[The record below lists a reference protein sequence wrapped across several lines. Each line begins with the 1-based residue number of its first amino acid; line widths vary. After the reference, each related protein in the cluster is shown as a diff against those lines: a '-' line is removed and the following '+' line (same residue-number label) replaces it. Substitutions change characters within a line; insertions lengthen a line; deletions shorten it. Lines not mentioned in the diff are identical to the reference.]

1 MLFTHLIQIKEF
13 EPKLVSKR
21 WINPVLSS
29 DLSRSQKSFETI
41 LKTSNSIQH
50 VANAFEIPVGQ
61 LIFLLKSKEEFYQS
75 FEIPKKSGS
84 TRRID
89 APKRG
94 MAILQAKLK
103 SFIEAHYRPRS
114 NVYGFIKGS
123 DKGIKANA
131 ANHRNKNF
139 VINLDLE
146 DFFGSITF
154 RRVRGVFIN
163 APFHLDPKVA
173 TILANICTF
182 NDSLPQG
189 ACTSPVLSN
198 LCSVQLDKKMNK
210 IAKDFRLRYSRYAD
224 DLTFSGQTLPKK
236 LVTST
241 RSTDENGS
249 SSETYKLNDFL
260 ISEIKHSGYSVNL
273 DKFRVKRRSEKQ
285 EVTGLVVNKKVNVPK
300 KFIRETRAL
309 IHDWRKSG
317 LLQAEKTYLSKKNI
331 TLEVSDGTY
340 FKNVIFGRLSFIR
353 QIKGRDDSTYLSLI
367 KKLVSFELKTPEF
380 VNLDKGQ
387 IRMFDVF
394 ICHASEDKPDIAHP
408 LNEALKSENLRVFID
423 DEQIFL
429 GDSLIDEINSALRR
443 SRFVVAII
451 SAKSI
456 KKGWPMQELRSVLS
470 QQISTGS
477 KRLIPVIKKEDL
489 AEVMQELP
497 LLHDTF
503 HFQFDN
509 NAKAAAEQ
517 IRNAIEKQIQRG
529 E

>member
-1 MLFTHLIQIKEF
+1 MLFTNLISIKKF
-13 EPKLVSKR
+13 EPKLVSNH
-21 WINPVLSS
+21 WINPPLKSN
-29 DLSRSQKSFETI
+29 LLRSQESFEKI
-41 LKTSNSIQH
+41 LKTSNSIQDVAH
-50 VANAFEIPVGQ
+50 VFEIPVGQ
-61 LIFLLKSKEEFYQS
+61 LIYLLKNKEEFYNS
-75 FEIPKKSGS
+75 FDIPKKSGS

-94 MAILQAKLK
+94 MAILQTKLK

-123 DKGIKANA
+123 DKGIKENA
-131 ANHRNKNF
+131 ANHRNKNY

-173 TILANICTF
+173 TILANICTL

-224 DLTFSGQTLPKK
+224 DITFSGQKLPKK
-236 LVTST
+236 LITIIRT
-241 RSTDENGS
+241 TDENGAH
-249 SSETYKLNDFL
+249 SEAYKLNDFL
-260 ISEIKHSGYSVNL
+260 ILEIKNTGYSVNL
-273 DKFRVKRRSEKQ
+273 DKFRVKRGSEKQ

-309 IHDWRKSG
+309 IHDWGKSG
-317 LLQAEKTYLSKKNI
+317 LLQAEKTYLSKKDI
-331 TLEVSDGTY
+331 TLETPNGTY

-367 KKLVSFELKTPEF
+367 KKLVSFELKTPKF
-380 VNLDKGQ
+380 VNLDKGL

-394 ICHASEDKPDIAHP
+394 ICHASEDKSDIAHP
-408 LNEALKSENLRVFID
+408 LNEALKGENLQVFID

-456 KKGWPMQELRSVLS
+456 KKGWPMQELKSVLS

-489 AEVMQELP
+489 AVVMEELP
-497 LLHDTF
+497 LLHDTLYF
-503 HFQFDN
+503 KFDN
-509 NAKAAAEQ
+509 NAKTAAEQ
-517 IRNAIEKQIQRG
+517 IRQAIEKQIQREG
-529 E
+529 